1 VLIHDVLWD
10 EAESKALS
18 TSRMVAGDPDVRAQV
33 AHYAAQ
39 SRLDVG
45 TLKDGDLQRRSEHWV
60 RSLSVSFVV
69 ITDEKGLRLS
79 HPDLTKLGHEVSTT
93 PLGLDGHEHVSRE
106 TGTIGDSV
114 RAKVPVFAPG
124 SHRVVG
130 EVSSGV
136 AVMTI
141 RQSQRGGLVLMGGA
155 GVLAVLAAGGA
166 SWWLARRLRRA
177 TLGLGPEDM
186 AQLVRDQRAVLHGV
200 DEGVIGLGPD
210 GQVTVLNR
218 RAMGLAAPDTGLVP
232 TDPSAWPEPL
242 ARVMDSG
249 APGPVRLVL
258 GDRPVV
264 YRRQKVEQSGR
275 DLGSVVTLR
284 DLTDLEDLGTR
295 LEGVETMAQAMRV
308 QRHEFANRLHT
319 VSGLLALEEVEEAR
333 SYLSGIMGS
342 QQVGAEVR
350 NIELVKDTY
359 VAAFLGAKAVHAAE
373 RGVEIRVGEGS
384 DVRHQVLQAQDVT
397 AVLGNL
403 VDNAIHAAAVAG
415 GRDGQETP
423 WVEVDLIL
431 DRGSLHLAVSD
442 SGDGVDTDLDVFA
455 DGVSTGK
462 DEADHGLGVGLAL
475 ARRIARR
482 RGGDAWLADRGG
494 TDVDGE
500 KYGAVFAAR
509 LPNVAQEET

>member
-1 VLIHDVLWD
+1 
-10 EAESKALS
+10 
-18 TSRMVAGDPDVRAQV
+18 
-33 AHYAAQ
+33 
-39 SRLDVG
+39 
-45 TLKDGDLQRRSEHWV
+45 
-60 RSLSVSFVV
+60 
-69 ITDEKGLRLS
+69 
-79 HPDLTKLGHEVSTT
+79 
-93 PLGLDGHEHVSRE
+93 
-106 TGTIGDSV
+106 
-114 RAKVPVFAPG
+114 
-124 SHRVVG
+124 
-130 EVSSGV
+130 
-136 AVMTI
+136 
-141 RQSQRGGLVLMGGA
+141 
-155 GVLAVLAAGGA
+155 
-166 SWWLARRLRRA
+166 
-177 TLGLGPEDM
+177 
-186 AQLVRDQRAVLHGV
+186 
-200 DEGVIGLGPD
+200 
-210 GQVTVLNR
+210 
-218 RAMGLAAPDTGLVP
+218 
-232 TDPSAWPEPL
+232 
-242 ARVMDSG
+242 
-249 APGPVRLVL
+249 
-258 GDRPVV
+258 
-264 YRRQKVEQSGR
+264 
-275 DLGSVVTLR
+275 
-284 DLTDLEDLGTR
+284 
-295 LEGVETMAQAMRV
+295 
-308 QRHEFANRLHT
+308 
-319 VSGLLALEEVEEAR
+319 
-333 SYLSGIMGS
+333 
-342 QQVGAEVR
+342 VR